1 MSGSGACKIL
11 FDVSLTQFAETVL
24 CQLNISW
31 AWLTNAPMPHNLLS
45 VFSCVVKATLLISIV
60 YLYVLRV
67 MAIDHLEFLTSS
79 GEEFDYLFWSG
90 APIGI
95 SGEPKI
101 PNVKC
106 PRDGCQK
113 GLSKGMQVLN

>member
-1 MSGSGACKIL
+1 M
-11 FDVSLTQFAETVL
+11 
-24 CQLNISW
+24 
-31 AWLTNAPMPHNLLS
+31 
-45 VFSCVVKATLLISIV
+45 VKATLLISVV

-67 MAIDHLEFLTSS
+67 MAFDHLEFFTSS

-113 GLSKGMQVLN
+113 GLSKGMQVLNWMVNYAKQLSTRNDALAIADLKFIF